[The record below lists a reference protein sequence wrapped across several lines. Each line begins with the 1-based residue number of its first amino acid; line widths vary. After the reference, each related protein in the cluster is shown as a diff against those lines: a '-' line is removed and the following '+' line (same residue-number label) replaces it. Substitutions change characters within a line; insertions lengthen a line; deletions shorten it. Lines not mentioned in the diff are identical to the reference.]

1 MSYLTSKQARFVEE
15 YLVDLNAT
23 QAAARAGYSD
33 PNYGRQLITKS
44 NVQEAIQAAKVARC
58 ERTRITAD
66 MVVRELAAIA
76 FCRLTDLCSW
86 DTDGVTLLTSE
97 DLSDRA
103 KAGAFKVKVGKDGEV
118 EVALGKKVE
127 ALKLL
132 AQHTGVV
139 GADVQVN
146 VNNSIE
152 EALALLEER
161 RAKREAKGPL
171 AH

>member
-1 MSYLTSKQARFVEE
+1 MSVAKVENLTK
-15 YLVDLNAT
+15 
-23 QAAARAGYSD
+23 
-33 PNYGRQLITKS
+33 PNIAK
-44 NVQEAIQAAKVARC
+44 AIQAAKYARAQ
-58 ERTRITAD
+58 RTRVTAD

-76 FCRLTDLCSW
+76 FARLTDLCSW
-86 DTDGVTLLTSE
+86 DSEGITLLTSV
-97 DLSDRA
+97 DLSDRG
-103 KAGAFKVKVGKDGEV
+103 KAGVAKVKFGKDGEV
-118 EVALGKKVE
+118 EVSLGKKVE

-139 GADVQVN
+139 GADINVN